1 MKLITA
7 VVKPFTLSEIRDGLE
22 ELGHHGMTVS
32 DVRGYGQQR
41 GHTGPST
48 GAEYAVEFVPK
59 AKVEIVVAD
68 KDVEAATDVICKAAW
83 TGKPGDGKLWIT
95 TIDHVIRVRTGE
107 EDDAAI

>member
-7 VVKPFTLSEIRDGLE
+7 VVKPFTLSEIRDSLE
-22 ELGHHGMTVS
+22 NLGHHGMTVS
-32 DVRGYGQQR
+32 EVQGYGQQR
-41 GHTGPST
+41 GHTKPAT

-59 AKVEIVVAD
+59 VKVELVVTEAE
-68 KDVEAATDVICKAAW
+68 VEPVTEAICRAAW

-95 TIDHVIRVRTGE
+95 NIEHVVRVRTGE